1 MKPLPRN
8 LLSLVDSPPVEAS
21 VHRTWA
27 RLQRTRQRQRSPR
40 RLVILSVSLAAAVL
54 GFLVSQ
60 PMAKPAVLSEPVAEP
75 VAEPVPVPLIVGAA
89 DVPARPTR
97 PMVAAPAPL
106 ASAMLQGR
114 ARRVAHRVSGDEAPA
129 DAVGHLLEG
138 SVEAF
143 ADGDATQAA
152 TLLTKATAEFPE
164 DARVPEALVTLG
176 WLQLVHLDAP
186 ADARK
191 SLELAM
197 EAQLSQEL
205 FDRAWPLLQQA
216 QARAPAAP

>member
-1 MKPLPRN
+1 
-8 LLSLVDSPPVEAS
+8 
-21 VHRTWA
+21 
-27 RLQRTRQRQRSPR
+27 
-40 RLVILSVSLAAAVL
+40 
-54 GFLVSQ
+54 
-60 PMAKPAVLSEPVAEP
+60 
-75 VAEPVPVPLIVGAA
+75 
-89 DVPARPTR
+89 
-97 PMVAAPAPL
+97 
-106 ASAMLQGR
+106 
-114 ARRVAHRVSGDEAPA
+114 
-129 DAVGHLLEG
+129 LEG

>member
-8 LLSLVDSPPVEAS
+8 LSSLVDAPPVEAS

-27 RLQRTRQRQRSPR
+27 RLQRTREGHPSPR
-40 RLVILSVSLAAAVL
+40 RLVLLSVSLGAAVL
-54 GFLVSQ
+54 GFVVSQ
-60 PMAKPAVLSEPVAEP
+60 PMSPPGLLSEPVP
-75 VAEPVPVPLIVGAA
+75 VAMPAPLTVRAA
-89 DVPARPTR
+89 DVPAPPTR
-97 PMVAAPAPL
+97 QMVAAPAPL

-143 ADGDATQAA
+143 ADGDASQAA
-152 TLLTKATAEFPE
+152 TLLMKATTEFPE

-191 SLELAM
+191 SLERAM

-216 QARAPAAP
+216 QTRAPAAP

>member
-27 RLQRTRQRQRSPR
+27 RLQRTRQRQQSPR
-40 RLVILSVSLAAAVL
+40 RLVILSASLAAAVL

-60 PMAKPAVLSEPVAEP
+60 PMATPAVLSEPVAEP
-75 VAEPVPVPLIVGAA
+75 VPVPLTVREA

-143 ADGDATQAA
+143 ADGDASQAA
-152 TLLTKATAEFPE
+152 ILLTKATAEFPE

-191 SLELAM
+191 SLERAM